1 MSRRDK
7 IIFSLGMVQAD
18 SNVIKSE
25 DCVGSYPNEKII
37 LSRRDKSQIH
47 KKLL

>member
-1 MSRRDK
+1 MK
-7 IIFSLGMVQAD
+7 L
-18 SNVIKSE
+18 KSE
-25 DCVGSYPNEKII
+25 DFFGSIHQEKIILSRRYKLPPPHQEKII